1 MEVRLIPS
9 LLSIK
14 VITIKSLLALL
25 LLTQVWIPLRADD
38 YCQEIVNSVEEV
50 ASCPTTK
57 QENDRAASKKN
68 CSRITLGKKC
78 NNYQLSYHC
87 VINGYRNQTVE
98 VCAPWKQITSGRC
111 TEFNVA
117 GGRIHIHHEPPCNN
131 EFPKCDKVYNSTD
144 AYKYPDCY
152 ALVYKTKPPQ
162 PRQTLSGNMELSL
175 MKKIIITVVTS
186 VCYVAALIGSFI
198 CLIYYIRKKYLP
210 PNEIRILLLGKTGS
224 GKSATGNT
232 ILGIKCFESFIS
244 GNSITQKCS
253 CNSLVRFDH
262 YISVVDTPGTF
273 NTQASNEKSKEE
285 IVKSLGLTSPGPHVF
300 ILVLNISQRYT
311 EEEQRSVELFEEYFG
326 DYIYKYCIILF
337 TNRDKMENEGLNL
350 SEYIQT
356 VPDHIKTLID
366 RCSNR
371 IIAFNNRLPHG
382 GKEQN
387 TQVKDLM
394 TKISEVMG
402 GKKDKCYTNEMY
414 K

>member
-1 MEVRLIPS
+1 MLP
-9 LLSIK
+9 
-14 VITIKSLLALL
+14 LL

-152 ALVYKTKPPQ
+152 ALVYKTKPSQ
-162 PRQTLSGNMELSL
+162 PRQTLSGNTELSL

-198 CLIYYIRKKYLP
+198 CLIYYIRKKYLL
-210 PNEIRILLLGKTGS
+210 PNKIRILLLGKTGS

-253 CNSLVRFDH
+253 CNSLVRFGH

-273 NTQASNEKSKEE
+273 NTQTSKEKTKEE

-300 ILVLNISQRYT
+300 ILVLNSSQRYT
-311 EEEQRSVELFEEYFG
+311 EEERKSVKLFKEYFG
-326 DYIYKYCIILF
+326 DYIYNYCIILF
-337 TNRDKMENEGLNL
+337 TNRDKMENEGINL
-350 SEYIQT
+350 SKYVET
-356 VPDHIKTLID
+356 VPGHLKRFID
-366 RCSNR
+366 KCSNR
-371 IIAFNNRLPHG
+371 IIAFNNKLPHG
-382 GKEQN
+382 GEEQN
-387 TQVKDLM
+387 TQVNDLM
-394 TKISEVMG
+394 TKISEVIG
-402 GKKDKCYTNEMY
+402 ENKDKCYTNEMY
-414 K
+414 KEAENQAKINQENMHK

>member
-1 MEVRLIPS
+1 MYFFS
-9 LLSIK
+9 
-14 VITIKSLLALL
+14 
-25 LLTQVWIPLRADD
+25 D
-38 YCQEIVNSVEEV
+38 
-50 ASCPTTK
+50 
-57 QENDRAASKKN
+57 
-68 CSRITLGKKC
+68 
-78 NNYQLSYHC
+78 
-87 VINGYRNQTVE
+87 
-98 VCAPWKQITSGRC
+98 
-111 TEFNVA
+111 
-117 GGRIHIHHEPPCNN
+117 
-131 EFPKCDKVYNSTD
+131 
-144 AYKYPDCY
+144 
-152 ALVYKTKPPQ
+152 
-162 PRQTLSGNMELSL
+162 
-175 MKKIIITVVTS
+175 
-186 VCYVAALIGSFI
+186 
-198 CLIYYIRKKYLP
+198 YIRKKYLP